1 MPRLWSV
8 FLVYVA
14 AFLGIVAASLVAALV
29 VHDLYPD
36 VSPQVV
42 LQGLP
47 GLVAGGLAS
56 SSVLALTV
64 LVVTRPLQPAA
75 LRLVPGRER
84 GVDVAAMIV
93 GTLALGQI
101 LDSASM
107 LAGVGQRGAMA
118 MIRRALEGAA
128 GPELFNAVIVIGVMA
143 GAAEETF
150 FRGYM
155 QTRLRARWPAWAA
168 VAATSAG
175 FALLHIEWVH
185 ALLALVLGLYFGA
198 LTEMTGSALP
208 AVASHIVNNV
218 VFIILTAVVGS
229 VDGVRP
235 NVILLGVSAPVFVAC
250 LAWLR
255 FSLAAA
261 APVSPPPATDEGG

>member
-1 MPRLWSV
+1 MPRLWPV
-8 FLVYVA
+8 FVVYLA
-14 AFLGIVAASLVAALV
+14 AFVGIAAASLVAALI

-36 VSPQVV
+36 LSPQVV

-47 GLVAGGLAS
+47 GLIAGGLAS

-64 LVVTRPLQPAA
+64 LAVTRPFQPAA

-84 GVDVAAMIV
+84 GSDLAAMIV
-93 GTLALGQI
+93 GTLALGQM
-101 LDSASM
+101 LDSASI

-143 GAAEETF
+143 GAAEEMF
-150 FRGYM
+150 LRGYM

-175 FALLHIEWVH
+175 FALLHLEWLH
-185 ALLALVLGLYFGA
+185 AVLALALGLYFGA
-198 LTEMTGSALP
+198 LTELTGSALP
-208 AVASHIVNNV
+208 AVACHIINNV
-218 VFIILTAVVGS
+218 VFTILTAVVGS
-229 VDGVRP
+229 VDGFRP
-235 NVILLGVSAPVFVAC
+235 NVVLLGVSAPVFVAC

-255 FSLAAA
+255 WSLAPA
-261 APVSPPPATDEGG
+261 PPAPTPEGDG